1 MELLFNSITASGRV
15 HHLYL
20 PAATLSDTKF
30 QQMLVLFSVCRSICF
45 FFFIFGKMC
54 FLKTYT
60 LPGSVTNYF
69 EYLEKCLC
77 LTFCLQN
84 VSPLIQSE
92 LFDNVIQLNVCGK
105 IILGWL
111 VLICLYFFSIK
122 HFKAYIEYL
131 CNILV
136 YLVFFFLRWLE

>member
-1 MELLFNSITASGRV
+1 M
-15 HHLYL
+15 
-20 PAATLSDTKF
+20 
-30 QQMLVLFSVCRSICF
+30 SVC
-45 FFFIFGKMC
+45 
-54 FLKTYT
+54 
-60 LPGSVTNYF
+60 
-69 EYLEKCLC
+69 
-77 LTFCLQN
+77 LTICLQN

-122 HFKAYIEYL
+122 HFKACIEYL

-136 YLVFFFLRWLE
+136 YLVFFFKVAGITTLMPASSSLSSES